1 MNKGVSAGLS
11 YQIRNFLQKNST
23 AGFSVAEICGLLGIS
38 NDKKKFVSSILI
50 RFSKSGQV
58 LVSSSKPYSYM
69 WNQDPNDVNARKNA
83 PNPPKQTKAQRM
95 QDDHK
100 ADIRRRIA
108 EEAKKKAAAEAA
120 KIAAENAERE
130 ARRMF
135 LKLTGYTGSNP
146 TEAKAAFRKAALRLH
161 PDQGGNAEEFAKL
174 NEAWECMQKTL
185 K

>member
-11 YQIRNFLQKNST
+11 DQIRNFLQTNST
-23 AGFSVAEICGLLGIS
+23 WFSVAEICALIGIS
-38 NDKKKFVSSILI
+38 SDKKKFVSSILI
-50 RFSKSGQV
+50 RFSKSGHV
-58 LVSSSKPYSYM
+58 VVSNSKPYSYK
-69 WNQDPNDVNARKNA
+69 WNQNSTDGNTRRA
-83 PNPPKQTKAQRM
+83 PNPPNQTKAQRM
-95 QDDHK
+95 QDDRK